1 MGVKYLWDVLE
12 PCKKTYP
19 LDHLQNK
26 RVCVDLSCW
35 MVELHK
41 VNQSYCATKEKVYL
55 RGFFHRLRA
64 LIALNCSIILVSD
77 GSIPGIKVPTY
88 RRRLKAR
95 FEVADDGGV
104 EPGKE
109 TSLRRNKGSE
119 FSWMIKEAK
128 VIASTLGILCLDG
141 VEEAEAQCA
150 LLNSE
155 NLCDACFSSD
165 SDIFLFGAKTVYR
178 EICLGEGG
186 HVVCYEMED
195 IKKNLGLGRNSLIA
209 LALVL
214 GSDYSQGVR
223 GIRQEKA
230 CEIVR
235 SVGENIIL
243 EKLSSE
249 GLSFVKNMRNLK
261 KQARPKKGTLPLVAV
276 NGSNHDPEGL
286 QQIKEVIDAFM
297 NPKCHKADSNT
308 VSRALADFTFQR
320 TKLQEICH
328 QFFEWPPEKTDEYIL
343 PKIAERKLRRFA
355 ILQSS
360 STEVGVNHPL
370 HKPQVPE
377 KCPVS
382 EIIKTRKLQGRECFE
397 VSWNDLEGLETSIV
411 PADLVE
417 RACPEKIIEFKEKME
432 AKKKK
437 KPKQKQPKSK
447 ERETSSPTKASSLI
461 ELSLKLQQIDLNS
474 SSFLA
479 TSTIEEAEQEKEQRK
494 PKKHDYLRL
503 LDSPAKEN
511 SSIGWST
518 VGSFGAGPS
527 SYSFYPETEVI
538 NLISPCPEARS
549 RNVSRSYQELKSQ
562 EQKCHDQKLEN
573 VIELSDSDTDDD
585 DEHCRK
591 ARELRMF
598 LENIRNDVIL

>member
-12 PCKKTYP
+12 PCKKRYP

-104 EPGKE
+104 QPGKQ
-109 TSLRRNKGSE
+109 TSLRRNMGSE
-119 FSWMIKEAK
+119 FSCMIKEAK

-186 HVVCYEMED
+186 YVVCYEMED
-195 IKKNLGLGRNSLIA
+195 IQKKLGLGRNSL
-209 LALVL
+209 
-214 GSDYSQGVR
+214 
-223 GIRQEKA
+223 
-230 CEIVR
+230 
-235 SVGENIIL
+235 
-243 EKLSSE
+243 
-249 GLSFVKNMRNLK
+249 
-261 KQARPKKGTLPLVAV
+261 
-276 NGSNHDPEGL
+276 
-286 QQIKEVIDAFM
+286 
-297 NPKCHKADSNT
+297 
-308 VSRALADFTFQR
+308 R
-320 TKLQEICH
+320 TNLQETCH
-328 QFFEWPPEKTDEYIL
+328 QFFEWPSEKTDEYIL
-343 PKIAERKLRRFA
+343 PKIAERKLRRYA
-355 ILQSS
+355 ILQSR
-360 STEVGVNHPL
+360 STEVGVNRPL

-382 EIIKTRKLQGRECFE
+382 EIIKTRKVQGRECFE
-397 VSWNDLEGLETSIV
+397 VSWNDLEGLEASIV

-437 KPKQKQPKSK
+437 KKPKQKQSKST

-461 ELSLKLQQIDLNS
+461 ELSLQLQQIDLNS
-474 SSFLA
+474 
-479 TSTIEEAEQEKEQRK
+479 TSTLAISTMEEAEQEKEQQK
-494 PKKHDYLRL
+494 SKKHDYLRL
-503 LDSPAKEN
+503 IDSPAKEN

-518 VGSFGAGPS
+518 IRRFGVGPS

-538 NLISPCPEARS
+538 DLISPCPEARS
-549 RNVSRSYQELKSQ
+549 RNVSRMYQ
-562 EQKCHDQKLEN
+562 EQKSHEQKCLDHKLEN
-573 VIELSDSDTDDD
+573 VIELSDSETDDD
-585 DEHCRK
+585 DDDETEVIDLISPCPEARSRNVSRMYQEQKSHEQKCLDHKLENVIELSDSETDDDDDDGEHCRK

-598 LENIRNDVIL
+598 LENIRKDVIL